1 MNERMKLTIRNIF
14 PCPFHFG
21 HMSIQVSHA
30 CISYYI
36 GHRLGSDMNGFF
48 KVNKMCGYNFK
59 L

>member
-30 CISYYI
+30 CMSYYI

-48 KVNKMCGYNFK
+48 
-59 L
+59 